1 MPDANLLVTF
11 DPSHSGKAKEIV
23 EAVLKEAG
31 ETPEFLD
38 CKIDGL
44 FMLKVGDA
52 KAAVKKLV
60 GLCKKNKKKFEGTFK
75 FIPIE
80 KWTSSKIEDMQA
92 TIKELQK
99 GISADEK
106 WKMDLGKRQTE
117 HHEKDLII
125 KLTEPIDKPNVD
137 LKAPDKIMKVEIVGE
152 DTGLSL
158 LTPDELLDTQKI

>member
-1 MPDANLLVTF
+1 MPDANLLVTY

-31 ETPEFLD
+31 ETAEFIES
-38 CKIDGL
+38 KVDGL

-52 KAAVKKLV
+52 KAAVKKLA
-60 GLCKKNKKKFEGTFK
+60 GLCKKDKAKFETTFRYM
-75 FIPIE
+75 PIE

-92 TIKELQK
+92 AIKELQE
-99 GISADEK
+99 GIKADEK

-137 LKAPDKIMKVEIVGE
+137 LKAPDKIVKVEIVGE
-152 DTGLSL
+152 DTGIAL